1 MSQTPP
7 SPHHVLAVD
16 TSSHIQSVALL
27 AGNEVLYHLQHR
39 IKFNHGSSLLTL
51 LDAMLPEHG
60 LSVKSLDLL
69 VIGAGPGSF
78 TGLRVGMAT
87 LKGLARAA
95 NVPLVSASSLESMAY
110 ACARTSPGVPVC
122 AAVDARKK
130 EVYAGVFISPDGE
143 HLRTLSEE
151 QTHSPDAFKA
161 HLEGFAKDHARVILV
176 ERQLER
182 YKSLEPD
189 AWSHEK
195 ILRPGFSH
203 APVDGVAM
211 AMLGRQRFMTEGAS
225 DLATLEPNY
234 IRPSDAE
241 ISAAKKAA
249 ASERSHPDPA

>member
-1 MSQTPP
+1 MSQAISP
-7 SPHHVLAVD
+7 PHHVLAVD

-27 AGNEVLYHLQHR
+27 AGDEVLYHLQHR

-51 LDAMLPEHG
+51 LDTMLPEHG
-60 LSVKSLDLL
+60 LSVKELDLL

-95 NVPLVSASSLESMAY
+95 SVPLVSASSLESMAL
-110 ACARTSPGVPVC
+110 AVARTSPGTPVC

-130 EVYAGVFISPDGE
+130 EVYAGVFVSPDGDNLE
-143 HLRTLSEE
+143 ILSDE

-161 HLEGFAKDHARVILV
+161 HIEGIAGQHERVILV

-182 YKSLEPD
+182 YKSLKPD

-195 ILRPGFSH
+195 ILRPGFAH
-203 APVDGVAM
+203 APIDGVAM
-211 AMLGRQRFMTEGAS
+211 AMLGRAKFVTDGAC

-241 ISAAKKAA
+241 IQAAKKAA
-249 ASERSHPDPA
+249 AN